1 MIYTLSSIYL
11 TLQLLSKWQIH
22 EWYHDYYSII
32 INHCSVCK
40 SRNNFSKIFHC
51 FLKTLS
57 VAPGTKIQKY
67 LQVVLN
73 KHKYAA
79 KSRSWFI
86 PPLHF
91 FTHRET
97 STLLLLAG
105 CLSGGGCGIG
115 PDYRTSFHLA
125 LRDREAPPQAYM
137 QYYICSLP
145 CCLGGEAVQ
154 TEGRRHLR
162 PHYRDVH

>member
-1 MIYTLSSIYL
+1 MANTWMISWL
-11 TLQLLSKWQIH
+11 LQHHNKPLLLAS
-22 EWYHDYYSII
+22 
-32 INHCSVCK
+32 SVCK

-73 KHKYAA
+73 KHKDAA

-125 LRDREAPPQAYM
+125 LRDKEAPPQAYM

>member
-1 MIYTLSSIYL
+1 MANTWMISWL
-11 TLQLLSKWQIH
+11 LQHHNKPLLLAS
-22 EWYHDYYSII
+22 
-32 INHCSVCK
+32 SVCK

-51 FLKTLS
+51 FLKT
-57 VAPGTKIQKY
+57 PGTKIQKY

-73 KHKYAA
+73 KHKDAA

-105 CLSGGGCGIG
+105 WLSGGGCGIG

-162 PHYRDVH
+162 PHYRDVY